1 MANGN
6 NSIETVVLMN
16 LFCGQHKQQQPPG
29 KEEKT
34 VQLILLHRGNANTQ
48 LKVVAGAVFVH
59 LPRVVIGTR
68 IDIRGHVCRWI
79 L

>member
-16 LFCGQHKQQQPPG
+16 LFCGQHKQQQPQG
-29 KEEKT
+29 KEDT
-34 VQLILLHRGNANTQ
+34 VQLIQLHRGNANTQ

-68 IDIRGHVCRWI
+68 IDTRRQVCRWI